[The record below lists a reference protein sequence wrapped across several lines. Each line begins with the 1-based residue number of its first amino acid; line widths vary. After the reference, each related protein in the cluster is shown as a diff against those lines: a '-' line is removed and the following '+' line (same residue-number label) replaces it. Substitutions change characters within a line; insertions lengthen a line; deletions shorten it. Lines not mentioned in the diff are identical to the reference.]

1 MNQCKESIKPIS
13 ARGKSFFF
21 VMLIVLIILNL
32 IAFYKFV
39 NMDSSDKM
47 YESVKLVYDNSS
59 LNTDLSIKKTIHSET
74 GFIVFIICDSILIAI
89 TLILFYL
96 TEQSYNDHICKWNKA
111 NLIYREITSSKN
123 KIISD
128 SILSQTE
135 NTKKN
140 EKILIESK
148 KEFYPQSKASIDLFK
163 AYSNAIADL

>member
-96 TEQSYNDHICKWNKA
+96 TEQSYNDHICKWNKV
-111 NLIYREITSSKN
+111 
-123 KIISD
+123 
-128 SILSQTE
+128 
-135 NTKKN
+135 
-140 EKILIESK
+140 
-148 KEFYPQSKASIDLFK
+148 
-163 AYSNAIADL
+163 